1 MYHSYGIGHMM
12 GYGYGVF
19 GMLIWALILVGI
31 VALVVWIVNRSSR
44 TSRQRRESP
53 QDILKLRY
61 AHGEIDEDEYRKRL
75 EELRR

>member
-44 TSRQRRESP
+44 TSRPRRESP